1 MTILNLKVS
10 KIWCKEM
17 STIFSKFFFKCIAQD
32 CNTFSF
38 AYNALALT
46 EGGGSNMVHN
56 RHILTK
62 GI

>member
-17 STIFSKFFFKCIAQD
+17 STIFSKKFLKCIAQD

-46 EGGGSNMVHN
+46 RGGAGGVE
-56 RHILTK
+56 
-62 GI
+62 